1 MQGDNHGFIFD
12 ATPNDFVSG
21 EVERVI
27 LECVDVSKPDLILLE
42 GQSSLR
48 NPSGPCGAEFLLSG
62 NAKGAVLVHS
72 PGRKYFVDMEEL
84 GLQIPEI
91 EDEIELIQ
99 NYGSKVIGVGLNE
112 EGCDMG
118 QLRSVQR
125 TISKKMNIPVVL
137 PLTDGVNK
145 IVDGIQTFM
154 NQ

>member
-1 MQGDNHGFIFD
+1 
-12 ATPNDFVSG
+12 
-21 EVERVI
+21 
-27 LECVDVSKPDLILLE
+27 
-42 GQSSLR
+42 
-48 NPSGPCGAEFLLSG
+48 
-62 NAKGAVLVHS
+62 VLVHP

-99 NYGSKVIGVGLNE
+99 KYGSKVIGVGLNE

-125 TISKKMNIPVVL
+125 TISKKINIPVVL
-137 PLTDGVNK
+137 PLTDGVNE